1 MIHVVR
7 ARLIIFSVYAI
18 SNSRYRDV
26 STNQNPSEQ
35 RLKYSMKGGDFGA
48 LKSLKIP
55 ISNQGR
61 SRTKMNRN
69 SCILTFQETESHC
82 WCVRKVPLSLY
93 LHKKLPDS
101 EASRFTSA
109 RSTNILSPSYRGW
122 YFPAR
127 LCKIRSMGSH
137 SPKAGPGNLEKGI
150 SVRIR
155 KVTLESW
162 VLVMVERHFS
172 TNLEGRTCFS

>member
-1 MIHVVR
+1 MIHEVR
-7 ARLIIFSVYAI
+7 ARLIILSVYVI

-26 STNQNPSEQ
+26 STNPNPSEQ
-35 RLKYSMKGGDFGA
+35 RLKYSMKGGDRGA

-55 ISNQGR
+55 ISNQGQ

-69 SCILTFQETESHC
+69 SCILTFQETESHR
-82 WCVRKVPLSLY
+82 WCIRKVPLSLY

-101 EASRFTSA
+101 EGSRFTSA

-137 SPKAGPGNLEKGI
+137 SPKVGPRDPEKGI

-172 TNLEGRTCFS
+172 TNLEGRTGFS